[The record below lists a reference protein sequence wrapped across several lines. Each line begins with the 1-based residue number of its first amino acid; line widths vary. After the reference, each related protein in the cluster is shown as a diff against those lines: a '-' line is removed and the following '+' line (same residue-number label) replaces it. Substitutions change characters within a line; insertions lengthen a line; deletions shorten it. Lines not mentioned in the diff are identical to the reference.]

1 MSVLKPSES
10 AWTKVMALAEEP
22 PAPPSKTKAGPDGP
36 AGLDGA
42 HHHHQGRPVALTVAV
57 LPRTFAASLANV

>member
-1 MSVLKPSES
+1 
-10 AWTKVMALAEEP
+10 MALAEEP

-42 HHHHQGRPVALTVAV
+42 QHHQGRPVALTVAV
-57 LPRTFAASLANV
+57 LPRTSAASLANV